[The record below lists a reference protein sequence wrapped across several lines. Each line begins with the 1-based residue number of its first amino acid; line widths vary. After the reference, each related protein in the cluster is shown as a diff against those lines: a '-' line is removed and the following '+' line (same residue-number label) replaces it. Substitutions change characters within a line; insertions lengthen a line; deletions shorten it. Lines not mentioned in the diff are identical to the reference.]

1 MGPAPRCRGLPGQAR
16 VGAGAGREGTG
27 RAGRMT
33 STTSGSVL
41 SWRSLRDRPF
51 ELLKELEKRSRAVT
65 ASSVPDASAGREWVG
80 VAFRMGGETFLVAR
94 EETREVLGY
103 PAAVTRIPGAKSWV
117 KGLANVRG
125 QLLPM
130 LDLRQFLGSGSTSAG
145 RNTRIVVVNHRDI
158 PAGLMVDEVLGFR
171 RFAETEFNAEPPPTV
186 IRCDL
191 YLAGAFRRG
200 GEVWP
205 VLSLKSLV
213 ESQSFLQAAS

>member
-1 MGPAPRCRGLPGQAR
+1 
-16 VGAGAGREGTG
+16 
-27 RAGRMT
+27 MT
-33 STTSGSVL
+33 SAMSGTPTSL
-41 SWRSLRDRPF
+41 RSLRDRPF
-51 ELLKELEKRSRAVT
+51 ELLKELEKRSRAVVAGNIPET
-65 ASSVPDASAGREWVG
+65 SAGPEWVG

-103 PAAVTRIPGAKSWV
+103 PPVVTRIPGAKSWV

-130 LDLRQFLGSGSTSAG
+130 LDLRQFLGSGASAPG
-145 RNTRIVVVNHRDI
+145 RNTRIVVVNHREI

-171 RFAETEFNAEPPPTV
+171 RFAEAEFNAEAPPTV
-186 IRCDL
+186 IRCDSF
-191 YLAGAFRRG
+191 LAGAFRRG

>member
-1 MGPAPRCRGLPGQAR
+1 MTNMS
-16 VGAGAGREGTG
+16 GTDN
-27 RAGRMT
+27 
-33 STTSGSVL
+33 SL
-41 SWRSLRDRPF
+41 RSLRDRPF
-51 ELLKELEKRSRAVT
+51 ELLKELEKRSRAVAAGT
-65 ASSVPDASAGREWVG
+65 ATESSAEREWVG

-103 PAAVTRIPGAKSWV
+103 PAVVTRIPGAKSWV

-130 LDLRQFLGSGSTSAG
+130 LDLRQFLGSGATASG
-145 RNTRIVVVNHRDI
+145 RNTRVIVVNHRDV

-171 RFAETEFNAEPPPTV
+171 RFAETEFNAEAPPTV
-186 IRCDL
+186 IRCDN

-205 VLSLKSLV
+205 VMSLKSLL
-213 ESQSFLQAAS
+213 ESQSFMQAAS

>member
-1 MGPAPRCRGLPGQAR
+1 
-16 VGAGAGREGTG
+16 
-27 RAGRMT
+27 MT
-33 STTSGSVL
+33 STTSGSETSL
-41 SWRSLRDRPF
+41 RGLRDRPF
-51 ELLKELEKRSRAVT
+51 ELLKELEKRSKTVA
-65 ASSVPDASAGREWVG
+65 ASSVAETETGQEWVG

-103 PAAVTRIPGAKSWV
+103 PAVVTRIPGTKSWV

-125 QLLPM
+125 ALIPM
-130 LDLRQFLGSGSTSAG
+130 LDLRQFLGSGATTPG

-171 RFAETEFNAEPPPTV
+171 RFAEMEFNAEAPPTV
-186 IRCDL
+186 IRCDS

>member
-1 MGPAPRCRGLPGQAR
+1 
-16 VGAGAGREGTG
+16 
-27 RAGRMT
+27 MT
-33 STTSGSVL
+33 STMSGPDNSL
-41 SWRSLRDRPF
+41 RSLRDRPF
-51 ELLKELEKRSRAVT
+51 ELLKELEKRSRTAAPGSVT
-65 ASSVPDASAGREWVG
+65 GPEVAKEWVG

-103 PAAVTRIPGAKSWV
+103 PAAVTRIPGAKTWV

-125 QLLPM
+125 QLLPL
-130 LDLRQFLGSGSTSAG
+130 LDLRQYLGSGATASG
-145 RNTRIVVVNHRDI
+145 RNTRIIVVNHRDV

-171 RFAETEFNAEPPPTV
+171 RFAESDFNPDPPPTV
-186 IRCDL
+186 IRCDA

>member
-1 MGPAPRCRGLPGQAR
+1 
-16 VGAGAGREGTG
+16 
-27 RAGRMT
+27 MT
-33 STTSGSVL
+33 SAMSGSDNSL
-41 SWRSLRDRPF
+41 RSLRDRPF
-51 ELLKELEKRSRAVT
+51 ELLKELERRSRTVT
-65 ASSVPDASAGREWVG
+65 AASAPEAGAGREWVG

-103 PAAVTRIPGAKSWV
+103 PAAITRIPGAKSWV

-130 LDLRQFLGSGSTSAG
+130 LDLRQFLGSGATTPG
-145 RNTRIVVVNHRDI
+145 RNTRVVMVNHRDI
-158 PAGLMVDEVLGFR
+158 PAALIVDEVLGFR
-171 RFAETEFNAEPPPTV
+171 RFAESEFDAEAPPTV
-186 IRCDL
+186 IRCDI

-213 ESQSFLQAAS
+213 ESQNFLQAAS

>member
-1 MGPAPRCRGLPGQAR
+1 
-16 VGAGAGREGTG
+16 
-27 RAGRMT
+27 MT
-33 STTSGSVL
+33 TATSGSDSSL
-41 SWRSLRDRPF
+41 RALRDRPF
-51 ELLKELEKRSRAVT
+51 ELLKELEKRSRTVAAANVT
-65 ASSVPDASAGREWVG
+65 ETDAGQEWVG

-125 QLLPM
+125 ALMPM
-130 LDLRQFLGSGSTSAG
+130 LDLRQFLGSGATTAG
-145 RNTRIVVVNHRDI
+145 RNTRIVVVNHRDV

-171 RFAETEFNAEPPPTV
+171 RFAESEFNAEAPPTV
-186 IRCDL
+186 IRCDS

-205 VLSLKSLV
+205 VLSLKTLV

>member
-1 MGPAPRCRGLPGQAR
+1 MTN
-16 VGAGAGREGTG
+16 VTGTDN
-27 RAGRMT
+27 
-33 STTSGSVL
+33 SL
-41 SWRSLRDRPF
+41 RSLRDRPF
-51 ELLKELEKRSRAVT
+51 ELLKELEKRSRAVAAGTT
-65 ASSVPDASAGREWVG
+65 AESSVEREWVG

-103 PAAVTRIPGAKSWV
+103 PAVVTRIPGAKAWV

-130 LDLRQFLGSGSTSAG
+130 LDLRQFLGSGATASG
-145 RNTRIVVVNHRDI
+145 RNTRVIVVNHRDV

-171 RFAETEFNAEPPPTV
+171 RFAEAEFNAEAPPTV
-186 IRCDL
+186 IRCDN

-205 VLSLKSLV
+205 VMSLKSLL
-213 ESQSFLQAAS
+213 ESQSFMQAAS

>member
-1 MGPAPRCRGLPGQAR
+1 
-16 VGAGAGREGTG
+16 
-27 RAGRMT
+27 MT
-33 STTSGSVL
+33 SAMSGTESSL
-41 SWRSLRDRPF
+41 RDLRDRPF
-51 ELLKELEKRSRAVT
+51 ELLQELEKRSRAVT
-65 ASSVPDASAGREWVG
+65 AGHVPEASAGREWVG
-80 VAFRMGGETFLVAR
+80 VAFRMGGETFLIAR

-103 PAAVTRIPGAKSWV
+103 PAAVTRIPGAKGWV

-130 LDLRQFLGSGSTSAG
+130 LDLRQFLGSGATTAG
-145 RNTRIVVVNHRDI
+145 RNTRVIVVNHREI

-171 RFAETEFNAEPPPTV
+171 RFAETEFNAEAPPTV
-186 IRCDL
+186 IRCDS

-205 VLSLKSLV
+205 VLSLKGLV

>member
-1 MGPAPRCRGLPGQAR
+1 
-16 VGAGAGREGTG
+16 
-27 RAGRMT
+27 MT
-33 STTSGSVL
+33 TTSEPDNSL
-41 SWRSLRDRPF
+41 RSLRDRPF

-65 ASSVPDASAGREWVG
+65 PGSVSGAEAAKEWVG

-103 PAAVTRIPGAKSWV
+103 PAAVTRIPGAKTWV

-125 QLLPM
+125 QLLPL
-130 LDLRQFLGSGSTSAG
+130 LDLRQFLGSGATASG
-145 RNTRIVVVNHRDI
+145 RNTRIIVVNHRDV

-171 RFAETEFNAEPPPTV
+171 RFAESDFNPDPPPTV
-186 IRCDL
+186 IRCDA

>member
-1 MGPAPRCRGLPGQAR
+1 
-16 VGAGAGREGTG
+16 
-27 RAGRMT
+27 MT
-33 STTSGSVL
+33 STMSGSEL
-41 SWRSLRDRPF
+41 SLRSLRDRPF
-51 ELLKELEKRSRAVT
+51 ELLKELEKRSRAV
-65 ASSVPDASAGREWVG
+65 ASGNVTETSPGLEWVG

-103 PAAVTRIPGAKSWV
+103 PAVVTRIPGARGWV

-130 LDLRQFLGSGSTSAG
+130 LDLRHFLGSGSTTAG
-145 RNTRIVVVNHRDI
+145 RNTRIVVVNHREV

-171 RFAETEFNAEPPPTV
+171 RFAESEFNAEAPPTV
-186 IRCDL
+186 IRCDS

>member
-1 MGPAPRCRGLPGQAR
+1 
-16 VGAGAGREGTG
+16 
-27 RAGRMT
+27 MT
-33 STTSGSVL
+33 STTSGSDTSL
-41 SWRSLRDRPF
+41 RSLRDRPF
-51 ELLKELEKRSRAVT
+51 ELLKELEKRSRTVVAN
-65 ASSVPDASAGREWVG
+65 SVAEADAGQEWVG

-103 PAAVTRIPGAKSWV
+103 PAAVTRIPGAKGWV

-125 QLLPM
+125 ALMPM
-130 LDLRQFLGSGSTSAG
+130 LDLRQFLGSGATTAG
-145 RNTRIVVVNHRDI
+145 RNTRIIVVNHRDI

-171 RFAETEFNAEPPPTV
+171 RFAEPEFNAEAPPTV
-186 IRCDL
+186 IRCDS

>member
-1 MGPAPRCRGLPGQAR
+1 MTGS
-16 VGAGAGREGTG
+16 AGGTD
-27 RAGRMT
+27 T
-33 STTSGSVL
+33 NL
-41 SWRSLRDRPF
+41 RSLRDRPF
-51 ELLKELEKRSRAVT
+51 ELLKELERRSRSVT
-65 ASSVPDASAGREWVG
+65 AGTAPGTTAGHEWVG

-103 PAAVTRIPGAKSWV
+103 PVAVTRIPGAKSWV

-130 LDLRQFLGSGSTSAG
+130 LDLRQFLGSGATMSG
-145 RNTRIVVVNHRDI
+145 RNTRVVVVNHRDI

-171 RFAETEFNAEPPPTV
+171 RFAETEFNAEAPPTV
-186 IRCDL
+186 IRCDS

>member
-1 MGPAPRCRGLPGQAR
+1 
-16 VGAGAGREGTG
+16 
-27 RAGRMT
+27 MT
-33 STTSGSVL
+33 STTSGSETSL
-41 SWRSLRDRPF
+41 RGLRDRPF

-65 ASSVPDASAGREWVG
+65 AGTVAEASVGPEWVG

-103 PAAVTRIPGAKSWV
+103 PAAVTRIPGAKNWV

-130 LDLRQFLGSGSTSAG
+130 LDLRQFLGSGATASG
-145 RNTRIVVVNHRDI
+145 RNTRVVVVNHREI

-171 RFAETEFNAEPPPTV
+171 RFAEAEFDAEAPPTV
-186 IRCDL
+186 IRCDS

>member
-1 MGPAPRCRGLPGQAR
+1 
-16 VGAGAGREGTG
+16 
-27 RAGRMT
+27 MT
-33 STTSGSVL
+33 STDSGSVDNL
-41 SWRSLRDRPF
+41 RSLRDRPF
-51 ELLKELEKRSRAVT
+51 ELLKELEKRSRPAA
-65 ASSVPDASAGREWVG
+65 ASGAPDPNAGKEWVG

-103 PAAVTRIPGAKSWV
+103 PAVVTRIPGTKAWV

-130 LDLRQFLGSGSTSAG
+130 LDLRQFLGSGMTTPG
-145 RNTRIVVVNHRDI
+145 RNTRVVVVNHRDI
-158 PAGLMVDEVLGFR
+158 PAGLVVDEVLGFR
-171 RFAETEFNAEPPPTV
+171 RFAEREFNVDPPPTV
-186 IRCDL
+186 IRCDS

-213 ESQSFLQAAS
+213 ESESFLQAASS

>member
-1 MGPAPRCRGLPGQAR
+1 
-16 VGAGAGREGTG
+16 
-27 RAGRMT
+27 MT
-33 STTSGSVL
+33 STMSGSDNSL
-41 SWRSLRDRPF
+41 RSLRDRPF
-51 ELLKELEKRSRAVT
+51 ELLKELERRSRTVT
-65 ASSVPDASAGREWVG
+65 AAASAPEAGAGREWVG

-103 PAAVTRIPGAKSWV
+103 PAVITRIPGAKSWV

-130 LDLRQFLGSGSTSAG
+130 LDLRQLLGSGATTPG
-145 RNTRIVVVNHRDI
+145 RNTRVVVVNHREI
-158 PAGLMVDEVLGFR
+158 PAGLIVDEVLGLR
-171 RFAETEFNAEPPPTV
+171 RFAESEFDAEAPPTV
-186 IRCDL
+186 IRCEI

-213 ESQSFLQAAS
+213 ESQNFLQAAS

>member
-1 MGPAPRCRGLPGQAR
+1 
-16 VGAGAGREGTG
+16 
-27 RAGRMT
+27 MT
-33 STTSGSVL
+33 STMSGTDASL
-41 SWRSLRDRPF
+41 RSLRDRPF
-51 ELLKELEKRSRAVT
+51 ELLKELEKRSRGVT
-65 ASSVPDASAGREWVG
+65 AGSTPDAAAGQEWVG

-103 PAAVTRIPGAKSWV
+103 PAVVTRIPGAKNWV

-130 LDLRQFLGSGSTSAG
+130 LDLRQFLGSGTTSPQ
-145 RNTRIVVVNHRDI
+145 RNTRVVVVNHREI

-171 RFAETEFNAEPPPTV
+171 RFAEPEFNAEPPPTV
-186 IRCDL
+186 IRCDS

-213 ESQSFLQAAS
+213 ESPSFLQAAS